1 MKPRDADLKK
11 EFEAIDTENNKNLD
25 FPEFLSLYD
34 TLAFRPEIQVI
45 FKEHATGSET
55 TLMTMDDFRRF
66 LVSEQGVSTF
76 SLDSIPVPFLTLALL
91 SLSPLSVALR
101 DSRVH
106 VAGICDKVRGQQG
119 RQRSLPGRVCILP
132 R

>member
-76 SLDSIPVPFLTLALL
+76 SLDSIPRSIPHPCASFSFS
-91 SLSPLSVALR
+91 SLSGP
-101 DSRVH
+101 
-106 VAGICDKVRGQQG
+106 
-119 RQRSLPGRVCILP
+119 PGFQSTRCGNL
-132 R
+132 